1 MIRLLQEFSEIWDLI
16 SQLVSRSK
24 LQDGLILRL
33 TDNSLQ
39 SMTLAGVEA
48 IQFRVL
54 PLLVAVRQMIQRLL
68 FESYI
73 SAGLQGLSRA
83 SWTYCQ

>member
-54 PLLVAVRQMIQRLL
+54 PLLVAVRQMIS
-68 FESYI
+68 EI
-73 SAGLQGLSRA
+73 IV
-83 SWTYCQ
+83 